1 MLMGLG
7 AYPGFVTLADGTAVS
22 VLKNNGR
29 LNVLVDINGM
39 EKPNRS
45 GYDVFL
51 FVVDTKKDILTSW
64 SGDKS
69 RYCSKTSTNSYNGR
83 ACTYFAIIDESP
95 DNPDKGY
102 FQALNY

>member
-1 MLMGLG
+1 MKIIGGVGVKNSYNYVFAPYNPNKTDGDMLMGLG

-45 GYDVFL
+45 GYDVF
-51 FVVDTKKDILTSW
+51 FF
-64 SGDKS
+64 
-69 RYCSKTSTNSYNGR
+69 CS
-83 ACTYFAIIDESP
+83 
-95 DNPDKGY
+95 
-102 FQALNY
+102 